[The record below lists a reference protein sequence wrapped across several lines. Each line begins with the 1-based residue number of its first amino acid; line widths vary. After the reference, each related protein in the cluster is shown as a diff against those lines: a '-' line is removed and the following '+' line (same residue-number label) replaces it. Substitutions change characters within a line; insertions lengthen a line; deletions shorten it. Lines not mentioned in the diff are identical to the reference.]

1 MLHLGWYMLKII
13 PSSYNEFLH
22 IQLTIHRCKLKISY
36 FIILTLTLA
45 LSSLPWLSLS
55 SLTSLVLCLSPLL
68 FDSPS
73 SLYIRFFSLFFVSFL
88 AIFGWVESLVA
99 RFKWWV
105 FLVVVGMGLVVGFNR
120 GRLGGGWVSVPVLK
134 LNWLLDFRGGSF

>member
-1 MLHLGWYMLKII
+1 MLKII

-22 IQLTIHRCKLKISY
+22 IQLTIHRCRLKISY

-45 LSSLPWLSLS
+45 LSLS

-105 FLVVVGMGLVVGFNR
+105 FLVVVGMGLVVGFNG
-120 GRLGGGWVSVPVLK
+120 GRLGGGWVSVPILK

>member
-1 MLHLGWYMLKII
+1 MLKII

-22 IQLTIHRCKLKISY
+22 IQLTIHRCRLKISY
-36 FIILTLTLA
+36 FIILTLILA
-45 LSSLPWLSLS
+45 LSLS

-68 FDSPS
+68 FDSPF

-105 FLVVVGMGLVVGFNR
+105 FLVVVGMGLVVGFNG